1 MLFGKRLKP
10 WATKFV
16 LPKNNR
22 QDIKQMAVI
31 KATDADY
38 KELLDNNSKVAIK
51 FFADWCGSCKLIA
64 PKFRRMSEA
73 EENTGIA
80 FLDVNAEE
88 NPEIRK
94 WVGVNNLP
102 FFAMVN
108 QGEIITADF
117 TSKVDLVE
125 KMLTQLKEA

>member
-1 MLFGKRLKP
+1 
-10 WATKFV
+10 
-16 LPKNNR
+16 
-22 QDIKQMAVI
+22 MAVN
-31 KATDADY
+31 KTTDAEY
-38 KELLDNNSKVAIK
+38 KDVLESNQKVAIK
-51 FFADWCGSCKLIA
+51 FYADWCGSCKLIA

-73 EENTGIA
+73 EENSGIA

-94 WVGVNNLP
+94 WAGVNNLP

-108 QGEIITADF
+108 NGEIITADF

-125 KMLTQLKEA
+125 KMLQQLKDA

>member
-1 MLFGKRLKP
+1 
-10 WATKFV
+10 
-16 LPKNNR
+16 
-22 QDIKQMAVI
+22 MAVI

-73 EENTGIA
+73 EENAGIT